1 VEKPTEL
8 SELEQE
14 HQEQS
19 GKLRLTAITAQKST
33 YRQFQLQS
41 ALCHTRHLTVRLLAM
56 ELITRNSIAKQL
68 QADPRLK
75 AFDDLPVEAILINGS
90 KRIPLYKASI
100 VYELIRNL
108 ELTTKERN

>member
-1 VEKPTEL
+1 VIKPTEF
-8 SELEQE
+8 SELKRTQRAVRE
-14 HQEQS
+14 
-19 GKLRLTAITAQKST
+19 ITSDYDYCARVNLSAAST
-33 YRQFQLQS
+33 QS
-41 ALCHTRHLTVRLLAM
+41 ALCHTRHLTVWLLAM

-100 VYELIRNL
+100 VYDLIRNP